1 MDNLAAP
8 AFLSAALAF
17 GAADV
22 SAAEDPAIYPG
33 AQCAAFWYGFSDF
46 TQLTPFMTV
55 NPRDV
60 AQAETFREIALRL
73 APDRR
78 SEIEQTIAEQRPQMA
93 LLAEAMIYGDDT
105 QSMEIFQN
113 LAETCERFAAEN
125 ADKTEQE

>member
-1 MDNLAAP
+1 MGNLAARV
-8 AFLSAALAF
+8 FVSATLVF
-17 GAADV
+17 GAAGTH
-22 SAAEDPAIYPG
+22 AADDSAIYPG

-46 TQLTPFMTV
+46 THLTPFMTV
-55 NPRDV
+55 NPRDIE
-60 AQAETFREIALRL
+60 QAESFREIAFRL

-93 LLAEAMIYGDDT
+93 LLAEAMIYGDDA

-125 ADKTEQE
+125 ADRAKQE